1 VVDDDTIHFI
11 SRYRRE
17 TRNGA
22 TTDEAIE
29 TATTHEG
36 RAALTTAI
44 VNSCAF
50 AVLALSEYRPSAWF
64 GGLLALTMIVAFLA
78 EVFILPAMI
87 KLFPGLFGAERVHAA
102 PVARA

>member
-1 VVDDDTIHFI
+1 MQ
-11 SRYRRE
+11 
-17 TRNGA
+17 
-22 TTDEAIE
+22 
-29 TATTHEG
+29 EG

-78 EVFILPAMI
+78 EVFILPATI
-87 KLFPGLFGAERVHAA
+87 KLFPRLFGADRVHSPAA
-102 PVARA
+102 VRA